1 MANREL
7 EQQVQRLYPW
17 LPPTLVRWYTY
28 WWEETGDPTRAWAEM
43 QARPEYD
50 DFYPGNRRED
60 GTLRMS
66 EAQYASTLEGY
77 DDVFESVGLNPRLF
91 QDNYARLIE
100 GDVSA
105 DELAA
110 ERVDPIYERIVEA
123 APEIMAWY
131 AEHNGLEL
139 TFEAILAARLDPE
152 TVGTKI
158 LNREIG
164 MAEIGGTAVGAGF
177 GDVDLGLVE
186 RLYERDISRAQA
198 EQVFGE
204 AANYV
209 PVLNVLASRHADP
222 DDEFDLQDFAAS
234 EVFADPLQRRRM
246 RRLVAQER
254 ATFTGGGVGT
264 FAQSRTGTVA
274 GLNRPV

>member
-1 MANREL
+1 MTVEERRI
-7 EQQVQRLYPW
+7 QRLYPW
-17 LPPTLVRWYTY
+17 LPSELVKLYVSHWT
-28 WWEETGDPTRAWAEM
+28 ESGDSALAWAEVR
-43 QARPEYD
+43 AAPAYERW
-50 DFYPGNRRED
+50 YPGNRRAD

-66 EAQYASTLEGY
+66 EAAYSSTIEAY
-77 DDVFESVGLNPRLF
+77 DDVFESVGLNARLF
-91 QDNYARLIE
+91 RSQYQNLIE

-131 AEHNGLEL
+131 AEHNGLQM
-139 TFEAILAARLDPE
+139 TFEAILAARLDPD
-152 TVGTKI
+152 VIGVKI

-186 RLYERDISRAQA
+186 RLYERDITKAQA

-204 AANYV
+204 ARNFV
-209 PVLNVLASRHADP
+209 PVLNVLAARHADP
-222 DDEFDLQDFAAS
+222 DDEFDLQDFTAS
-234 EVFADPLQRRRM
+234 EVFSDPVQRRRM

-254 ATFTGGGVGT
+254 STFTGGGVGT
-264 FAQSRTGTVA
+264 FAQERATGNVA